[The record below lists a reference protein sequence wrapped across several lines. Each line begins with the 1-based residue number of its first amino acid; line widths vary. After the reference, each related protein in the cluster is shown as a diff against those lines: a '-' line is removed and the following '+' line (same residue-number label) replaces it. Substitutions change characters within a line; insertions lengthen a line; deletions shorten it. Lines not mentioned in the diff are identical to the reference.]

1 MLSFISLSFL
11 IVTFTIIGYY
21 FYYYF
26 TIIGAKQDES
36 CLIGGSNY
44 LGTKTPYRLVA
55 NEDDSAIVFQGCH
68 PLKIVGVIRHGT
80 RTPGHKAEK
89 KIRSKLGALRD
100 HIEAGNLPELNSVLE
115 NFCQYNLHKRIKK
128 WAFVLEK
135 EGEKF
140 LTKEGE
146 DEMIKL
152 AKRIKSRFPT
162 LLNQEYSNKSYYFR
176 FTDTQRTRESAK
188 FFTIG
193 LFGNEAQ
200 HVWFPEP
207 EKKDQILRF
216 YKLCDK
222 WIKEVDENSKSSEEL
237 EKFLLT
243 DEVKDMLKRVA
254 ERMNYTVNY
263 EDVKSMY
270 TTCGF
275 ETAWNRETKSPWC
288 SLLSER
294 DFKILEYAEDL
305 KYYWNDGYGFEINR
319 NQACPLIKNVFTQ
332 FFCGDGLKV
341 LLLHQERIMK
351 FPGCNEVIFNIIGAE
366 EDESC
371 FIYDREGSKHLGTKT
386 PYRLVANK
394 EDSVI
399 EYKGCHPLKIVGV
412 IRHGTRTPGHKAEK
426 KIRSKLGALRD
437 HIEAGNLPEVNSGN
451 FCEYNLHSQIKN
463 WKFLIEKE
471 GEKVLTNE
479 GEDEMIKL
487 AKRIKSR
494 FPTLL
499 NQEYSNSSY
508 YFRFTSTQRTRQSAK
523 FFTIGLFGNEAN
535 QVWFPE
541 PVYND
546 PILRF
551 YKLCDKWRKEIKKNS
566 KSFEEKKKFL
576 QTDEVEDMLK
586 RVTERMGL
594 NYTLNYDGPQSVFYF
609 THSGTMLKTLSH
621 LGLYKDEYKLT
632 HNVQVKQRDNRK
644 WKISKVDTFSS
655 NVIFV
660 LYRCGDDLKVLLLHQ
675 ERIIKFPGCNEG
687 EMCSL
692 KKLEELF
699 NKSLIDCDFQNIC
712 SLS

>member
-1 MLSFISLSFL
+1 MLSFISLNIL
-11 IVTFTIIGYY
+11 I
-21 FYYYF
+21 
-26 TIIGAKQDES
+26 
-36 CLIGGSNY
+36 
-44 LGTKTPYRLVA
+44 
-55 NEDDSAIVFQGCH
+55 
-68 PLKIVGVIRHGT
+68 
-80 RTPGHKAEK
+80 
-89 KIRSKLGALRD
+89 
-100 HIEAGNLPELNSVLE
+100 
-115 NFCQYNLHKRIKK
+115 
-128 WAFVLEK
+128 
-135 EGEKF
+135 
-140 LTKEGE
+140 
-146 DEMIKL
+146 
-152 AKRIKSRFPT
+152 
-162 LLNQEYSNKSYYFR
+162 
-176 FTDTQRTRESAK
+176 
-188 FFTIG
+188 
-193 LFGNEAQ
+193 
-200 HVWFPEP
+200 
-207 EKKDQILRF
+207 
-216 YKLCDK
+216 
-222 WIKEVDENSKSSEEL
+222 
-237 EKFLLT
+237 
-243 DEVKDMLKRVA
+243 
-254 ERMNYTVNY
+254 
-263 EDVKSMY
+263 
-270 TTCGF
+270 
-275 ETAWNRETKSPWC
+275 
-288 SLLSER
+288 
-294 DFKILEYAEDL
+294 
-305 KYYWNDGYGFEINR
+305 
-319 NQACPLIKNVFTQ
+319 
-332 FFCGDGLKV
+332 
-341 LLLHQERIMK
+341 
-351 FPGCNEVIFNIIGAE
+351 VIFNIIGAE

-594 NYTLNYDGPQSVFYF
+594 NYTLNYEDVHLMYVTCSFETAWNRKTKSPWCSLLSERDFKILEYAEELKYYWKDGYGFEINHNQACPLIKNVFTQFLTKDGPQSVFYF

-699 NKSLIDCDFQNIC
+699 NKSLFDCDFQNIC